1 MKQTAHV
8 LIVDDEPDIRELLE
22 ITMNRMGLT
31 TDSAEDLASARRLL
45 TRTNFQLCLTDM
57 RLPDGDGL
65 SLVEHIQKEYPNI
78 PVAVISAHG
87 TVETAIQ
94 ALKLGAFDFLSKP
107 VELKQL
113 RALVTTALQLE
124 HTMAAIKPI
133 DNPRLIGTSPAFR
146 LLLDKAYKLS
156 RSQAPVF
163 ISGESGT
170 GKELVARYIH
180 AQGPRQAGPFVA
192 VNCGAIPSELMESE
206 FFGHKKGAFTGA
218 DSNKVGLFVSANG
231 GTLFLDEI
239 ADLPFSMQVKLLRAI
254 QEKRVRPIG
263 DNQEVTVDVRILSAT
278 HKDLGAAVGN
288 QTFREDLYYR
298 INVIQLDVPPLR
310 DRRDDIPEMAKQYLH
325 RISTGHNTHP
335 QLSDDAVAALKGY
348 DFPGNVRELE
358 NLLERAYA
366 LSDSNR
372 LTAADI
378 DIGPHA
384 HRNGSQTPAGTAPSP
399 TAQTPQTAIEE
410 STVIQPNL
418 PSDVGLDEYLQGI
431 ERALIVKALESVR
444 WNKTAAAK
452 KLGISFRSL
461 RYKMDKMGMD

>member
-1 MKQTAHV
+1 
-8 LIVDDEPDIRELLE
+8 
-22 ITMNRMGLT
+22 
-31 TDSAEDLASARRLL
+31 
-45 TRTNFQLCLTDM
+45 M

-65 SLVEHIQKEYPNI
+65 TLVEHIQQEYPTT

-107 VELKQL
+107 VALQQL
-113 RALVTTALQLE
+113 RALVSTALQLE
-124 HTMAAIKPI
+124 HTTEAIVPI
-133 DNPRLIGTSPAFR
+133 SNSRLIGTSQAFTS
-146 LLLDKAYKLS
+146 LLDKAYKLS

-218 DSNKVGLFVSANG
+218 DSNKTGLFASANG

-263 DNQEVTVDVRILSAT
+263 DTQEIDVDVRILSAT
-278 HKDLGAAVGN
+278 HKNLAAAVTQ

-310 DRRDDIPEMAKQYLH
+310 DRLEDIPAMAERYLH
-325 RISTGHNTHP
+325 RISASHNTHP
-335 QLSDDAVAALKGY
+335 HLSDDALNALLDY
-348 DFPGNVRELE
+348 HFPGNVRELE

-366 LSDSNR
+366 LSEKDL
-372 LTAADI
+372 LTAQDLALHQQPSTLSPSNQSDSHGSREPSS
-378 DIGPHA
+378 DAA
-384 HRNGSQTPAGTAPSP
+384 HEALSV
-399 TAQTPQTAIEE
+399 E
-410 STVIQPNL
+410 L
-418 PSDVGLDEYLQGI
+418 PRGVSLDTYLLGI
-431 ERALIVKALESVR
+431 ERALILKALESVR

>member
-1 MKQTAHV
+1 MKPTAHV

-31 TDSAEDLASARRLL
+31 TDAAEDLASARRLL
-45 TRTNFQLCLTDM
+45 ARTKFQLCLTDM

-65 SLVEHIQKEYPNI
+65 SLVEHIQQEYPNI

-107 VELKQL
+107 VELQQL
-113 RALVTTALQLE
+113 RALVSTALQLE
-124 HTMAAIKPI
+124 FTTEAIKPV
-133 DNPRLIGTSPAFR
+133 NNSRLIGTSLAFTS
-146 LLLDKAYKLS
+146 LLDKAYKLS

-218 DSNKVGLFVSANG
+218 DSNKVGLFESANG

-239 ADLPFSMQVKLLRAI
+239 ADLPFNMQVKLLRAI

-263 DNQEVTVDVRILSAT
+263 DTQEVSVDVRILSAT
-278 HKDLGAAVGN
+278 HKNLSAAVSN

-310 DRRDDIPEMAKQYLH
+310 ARRDDISEMAKQYLR

-335 QLSDDAVAALKGY
+335 TLSDDALAALQGY
-348 DFPGNVRELE
+348 EFPGNVRELE

-366 LSDSNR
+366 LSESNL
-372 LTAADI
+372 LTAKDI
-378 DIGPHA
+378 DIGPEANHRAA
-384 HRNGSQTPAGTAPSP
+384 HTSAVSASLQTKQAAAEKMPD
-399 TAQTPQTAIEE
+399 
-410 STVIQPNL
+410 IQPDL
-418 PSDVGLDEYLQGI
+418 PSDVSLDDYLQGI
-431 ERALIVKALESVR
+431 ERTLILKALESVR